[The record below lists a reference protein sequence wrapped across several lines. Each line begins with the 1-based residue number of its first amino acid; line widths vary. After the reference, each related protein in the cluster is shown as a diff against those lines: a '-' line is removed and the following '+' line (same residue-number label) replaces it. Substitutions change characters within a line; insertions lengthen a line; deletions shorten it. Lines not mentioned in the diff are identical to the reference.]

1 MNKHIPVLLDETIEN
16 LAIKENGIYV
26 DMTLGRGGHSE
37 AILHRLKNGHLY
49 CFDQDHQAIEESYDR
64 LKAVSNNFT
73 LIEDNFVNAKT
84 RLSLLGVEKVDGI
97 LFDLGVSSAQFDD
110 GERGFSYRY
119 DARLDMRM
127 DRNNDLSAYEVV
139 NQYSKE
145 ALTQIFKQYGEEP
158 FASRI
163 ASMIVKKREV
173 KPIETTFELVDV
185 IKFSLPEWAKRR
197 RGHPAKQ
204 VFQAIRIEVNNEL
217 DVLKIALKEAL
228 TMLKVNGRIAI
239 ITFHS
244 LEDRIV
250 KKMFHEKTTESNTSR
265 YLPPSL
271 EPVAYRLVNRKPII
285 PSEEEINENHRASS
299 SKLRVV
305 ERIKV

>member
-1 MNKHIPVLLDETIEN
+1 MDRHIPVLLEETIEN

-37 AILHRLKNGHLY
+37 AILHQLKNGHLY

-127 DRNNDLSAYEVV
+127 NRNNDLSAYEVV

-145 ALTQIFKQYGEEP
+145 ALTRIFKQYGEEP
-158 FASRI
+158 FASKI
-163 ASMIVKKREV
+163 ASMIVKKREE
-173 KPIETTFELVDV
+173 KPIETTFELVDI
-185 IKFSLPEWAKRR
+185 IKLSLPEWAKRR

-217 DVLKIALKEAL
+217 EVLKIALKEAL

-250 KKMFHEKTTESNTSR
+250 KKMFHEKTTESNASR
-265 YLPPSL
+265 FLPPSL
-271 EPVAYRLVNRKPII
+271 EPVAYRLVNRKPIT

-299 SKLRVV
+299 GKLRVI